1 MNEQNKRY
9 SRFIRQMNDALED
22 QNDIVSQNL
31 MNLEELA
38 EATEVVGTAAADAGI
53 EINQLSAL
61 ISTISAQT
69 KESGEAIG
77 SGLASIIE
85 NLRNL
90 SLDSITDT
98 LNRANTSMTELRD
111 GIQQLRNPL
120 DILRDLSETY
130 RNLDAASP
138 LKSDILSNIGQGA
151 SASQL
156 DALLSGWQDYEKM
169 IADMEELRS
178 NIAALKE
185 EMQSSGGKSSSF
197 LDDAKTVAA
206 VTNTILKGNSLG
218 QRMI

>member
-206 VTNTILKGNSLG
+206 VTNTIFKGNSLG

>member
-218 QRMI
+218 QHMI